1 MAKSRRDRKAKVR
14 SGAGGKRAR
23 STGDVFPSVP
33 RWLPPVLYG
42 LLTLLL
48 FRAFVFSDA
57 MLYGGDTEALG
68 YMARAFYADALREGS
83 FPLWNPLLLG
93 GMPFLDA
100 LAAGDSLY
108 PTALLLLVT
117 ETYRALG
124 WKLVLHVFAAGLFM
138 FGWTR
143 SLGASRAGA
152 LLAGLGYMLGPFFVT
167 LIFPGHD
174 GKMFVTALTPLLFWA
189 MEWTFLRRG
198 LLPYVAVS
206 LVVALV
212 ILTTHFQMAYFLF
225 GAAGIYYGVR
235 CAMVWRGVSG
245 EDAAG
250 RGGGVTVP
258 GEGAAGP
265 KGAARPGAGGAA
277 LARFGLFLAASLVGA
292 AAAGVQLVPA
302 VSYVTEHSRR
312 TATTTG
318 ADEAANLA
326 YASSW
331 SLHPEEV
338 VSVLVAPEFVGNNA
352 GDFLPGG
359 DVPAWATSTYW
370 GRNPMKS
377 NHEYVGVVV
386 LLLAGL
392 SFVGGARRAVRWCLA
407 GLGLAGLLYALGAHT
422 PVWRVVYEV
431 MPGVSLFRAP
441 SMAIFMFGFAAA
453 TLAALGVDRL
463 LEAVAGDEEGW
474 RPVQRTL
481 WAGAGVLVLVM
492 LFAGSGAL
500 LSFWRGVIHAPAAP
514 AAREA
519 ARPFIARGFHV
530 AAVFGLAVA
539 ALGWAARAGHLP
551 RWGLLAGLGLLVVV
565 DLWRVDAA
573 FVQVADPARVQRL
586 DPNVQVLVERL
597 EREPPFRLWKIGDT
611 QDVGPAAFGVE
622 LAGGH
627 HPNDLARYRELIG
640 QVGGGQ
646 AENLFNTNVAALLNV
661 KYVLWPTLA
670 QGGELQG
677 FPKVAESQLADGR
690 VYESLYAFPGLERA
704 RLVGAAEVVPDEAA
718 VERILEE
725 GFDPATTAVLP
736 EPPAV
741 ELPGSPV
748 EGEVAWEVREPN
760 RQRLR
765 VRASGN
771 ALLVIA
777 DNWYPAWQ
785 ATVDGEPAPVLRAY
799 HTLRAVPLSAG
810 EHVVELEYRSGVVRA
825 GLLLSLGA
833 LALLAAVGAGS
844 WARGRR
850 AHGRAA
856 PGHADDGG

>member
-1 MAKSRRDRKAKVR
+1 MAKTRRRSKKARPPSRAEGSRTA
-14 SGAGGKRAR
+14 SAR
-23 STGDVFPSVP
+23 VSPSVP
-33 RWLPPVLYG
+33 GWLPPVLYG
-42 LLTLLL
+42 VLTLLL

-68 YMARAFYADALREGS
+68 YMARAFYADALRDGS

-100 LAAGDSLY
+100 LAGGDSLY

-124 WKLVLHVFAAGLFM
+124 WKLLLHVFAAGLFM

-143 SLGASRAGA
+143 SLGTSRAAA
-152 LLAGLGYMLGPFFVT
+152 LLAGLGYMLAPYFVT
-167 LIFPGHD
+167 LVFPAHD

-198 LLPYVAVS
+198 LLPYVAVA

-235 CAMVWRGVSG
+235 CALAWRGG
-245 EDAAG
+245 ESAA
-250 RGGGVTVP
+250 
-258 GEGAAGP
+258 
-265 KGAARPGAGGAA
+265 GAA
-277 LARFGLFLAASLVGA
+277 LARFGLFLAASMVGA
-292 AAAGVQLVPA
+292 SAAGVQLVPA

-312 TATTTG
+312 TATTVG

-386 LLLAGL
+386 LLLAAL
-392 SFVGGARRAVRWCLA
+392 AFVGGRRRGVRWCLT
-407 GLGLAGLLYALGAHT
+407 GLGVTGLLYALGAHT
-422 PVWRVVYEV
+422 PVWRLFYEV
-431 MPGVSLFRAP
+431 LPGVSLFRAP
-441 SMAIFMFGFAAA
+441 SMAVFLFGFAAA
-453 TLAALGVDRL
+453 TLAALGTDRL
-463 LEAVAGDEEGW
+463 LEAVAGTEEGW

-481 WAGAGVLVLVM
+481 WAAAGGLILLM
-492 LFAGSGAL
+492 LLAGSGAL
-500 LSFWRGVIHAPAAP
+500 LSVWRDVLYQPAAP
-514 AAREA
+514 AALEA
-519 ARPFIARGFHV
+519 ARPFIARGFLL
-530 AAVFGLAVA
+530 AAVFGVAVA
-539 ALGWAARAGHLP
+539 GLAWAARVGHLP
-551 RWGLLAGLGLLVVV
+551 RWGLLAGLGLLLVV

-573 FVQVADPARVQRL
+573 FIQVADPARVRRP
-586 DPNVQVLVERL
+586 DPNVQVLAERL
-597 EREPPFRLWKIGDT
+597 QREPPFRLWKIGDT
-611 QDVGPAAFGVE
+611 QDVGPAVFGIE

-646 AENLFNTNVAALLNV
+646 AENLFNPNVAHLLNV

-677 FPKVAESQLADGR
+677 FPRVSESRLADGR
-690 VYESLYAFPGLERA
+690 VYETLYAFPGLERA
-704 RLVGAAEVVPDEAA
+704 RLVGAAEVVPDERA
-718 VERILEE
+718 VARILEE
-725 GFDPATTAVLP
+725 DFDPATTAILA
-736 EPPAV
+736 EPPPLA
-741 ELPGSPV
+741 LPGGPV
-748 EGEVAWEVREPN
+748 EGEVTWEAREPN

-765 VRASGN
+765 VTASRD
-771 ALLVIA
+771 ALLVLA
-777 DNWYPAWQ
+777 DNWFPAWE

-799 HTLRAVPLSAG
+799 HTLRAVPVPAG
-810 EHVVELEYRSGVVRA
+810 DHVVALEYRSSVVRA

-833 LALLAAVGAGS
+833 MALLAAVGAGS

-850 AHGRAA
+850 GRERAEVERA
-856 PGHADDGG
+856 GDGG